1 MCSPHESIAKVTTC
15 YKYSGCYAGER
26 RFAAISD
33 DDDDEDDNMQRE
45 AAHTL
50 SSSAAQVNNV
60 LRVWQYSA
68 EWMQFDNDTAVT

>member
-1 MCSPHESIAKVTTC
+1 MCSPRESIATVTTC

-33 DDDDEDDNMQRE
+33 DDEDDNMQRE
-45 AAHTL
+45 AAHTM

-68 EWMQFDNDTAVT
+68 EWMQFDSDIAVA

>member
-1 MCSPHESIAKVTTC
+1 MCSPHESITKLTTW
-15 YKYSGCYAGER
+15 YNYPGCYAGER

-33 DDDDEDDNMQRE
+33 ADDDEDDSMQRE
-45 AAHTL
+45 AAHML